1 VAALPA
7 DTVIEALLERHGQTY
22 AEELGID
29 VAKGTPSVLFRLL
42 VAAILFSARIG
53 AGQAVKA
60 ARALTDEGWTTAE
73 KLAATSWRKRVRVL
87 NRHGYAR
94 YDERTAS
101 MLGDAS
107 ELLLN
112 RYRGDLRRLRAEAE
126 QDPRQER
133 RLLKQVKGL
142 GEVGVD
148 IFFREVQVAWE
159 ELFPF
164 VDRRAAQAARRL
176 GLDADP
182 RVLAA
187 TGTPRRLRGL
197 WPRWSARGWPM
208 TMTRCWRLLGP
219 GCLPDHLHGVS
230 PSSARLQR

>member
-1 VAALPA
+1 VAKPPTDSL
-7 DTVIEALLERHGQTY
+7 VEALLERHGQTY

-42 VAAILFSARIG
+42 VASVLFSARIG

-60 ARALTDEGWTTAE
+60 ARALTEAGWTTAD
-73 KLAATSWRKRVRVL
+73 KLAATTWGERVRVL

-94 YDERTAS
+94 YDERTAA
-101 MLGDAS
+101 MLGDAC
-107 ELLLN
+107 ELLLD
-112 RYRGDLRRLRAEAE
+112 RYRGDLRRLRAEAG

-148 IFFREVQVAWE
+148 IFFREAQVAWK

-164 VDRRAAQAARRL
+164 LDRRAVQAARRL
-176 GLDADP
+176 GLDPDP
-182 RVLAA
+182 EALAGDRDPEA
-187 TGTPRRLRGL
+187 F
-197 WPRWSARGWPM
+197 
-208 TMTRCWRLLGP
+208 
-219 GCLPDHLHGVS
+219 
-230 PSSARLQR
+230 ARLVAALVRAGLADDHDEVLEAARARSST